1 MTRCAVQHEVFLC
14 RHSRQSCF
22 ARPQNFTRTMQGV
35 VPKLQKK
42 RRSVRSLNRCAIQY
56 EVSVC
61 ALHLPKHSHLVSATV
76 DETFRLLAALVSA
89 HRRAQPLLRNHSA
102 ALPEKDSLY
111 QSFRQAF
118 FKRPRILTSP
128 VRNQNYEKN
137 KSWIYIARMSE
148 ESDRHRGHAQ
158 RACRCRL

>member
-1 MTRCAVQHEVFLC
+1 MYASSVQGGGFRV
-14 RHSRQSCF
+14 
-22 ARPQNFTRTMQGV
+22 QNFCEPSRLFQSNPQPLFFV
-35 VPKLQKK
+35 RESCAANNARRCSKAPKETPHRIKAPPLCAAHLKK
-42 RRSVRSLNRCAIQY
+42 
-56 EVSVC
+56 
-61 ALHLPKHSHLVSATV
+61 V
-76 DETFRLLAALVSA
+76 DENFNLLATLVSA

>member
-1 MTRCAVQHEVFLC
+1 MYASSVQGEAFECKTFVRAIKVIPIKPSAAFLC
-14 RHSRQSCF
+14 ARKLRSEQRAALFQSSKRNAAPHKGSAF
-22 ARPQNFTRTMQGV
+22 MRRPF
-35 VPKLQKK
+35 KK
-42 RRSVRSLNRCAIQY
+42 
-56 EVSVC
+56 
-61 ALHLPKHSHLVSATV
+61 V
-76 DETFRLLAALVSA
+76 DENFNLLAALVSA

-118 FKRPRILTSP
+118 FKRPRILYP